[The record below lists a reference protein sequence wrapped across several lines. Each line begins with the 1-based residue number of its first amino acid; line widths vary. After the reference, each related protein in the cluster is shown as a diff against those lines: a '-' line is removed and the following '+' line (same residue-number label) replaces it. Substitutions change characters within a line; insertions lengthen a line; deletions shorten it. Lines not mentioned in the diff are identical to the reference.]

1 MKKLC
6 ILNNDLARGGTDTF
20 VVNLVKNI
28 NREEFDITV
37 ILSVDEGTKTLRENE
52 LIEAGIRVKK
62 TATITGRGLKGRYQ
76 HLKKLYTILK
86 KEKCDIF
93 QTNIDLFNGVN
104 LLVAWM
110 AGVPVRVCHSHNS
123 EQGRELREGRT
134 WKIRVYQRV
143 MRWLCWKFSTKRCGC
158 SELAMDFLFTNHWR
172 NDLNS
177 RVVHNGID
185 LNEYTIDFD
194 KNEKKKSLG
203 VKNKFNI
210 VTVGRMAFQK
220 NPMFIVEIINELYKI
235 RDDCDFIWVGSG
247 DMEKEVK
254 KKIDEYKIQEKMHLL
269 GLRTDVSEILRISDL
284 FLLPSWFEGLAI
296 VLIEAQAA
304 KLPCVISD
312 TISEESDCGGCLYTS
327 LQKPASY
334 WAKLISDILDKKIDL
349 SVNEQLLQRY
359 GINNMVKEME
369 EVFLND

>member
-1 MKKLC
+1 
-6 ILNNDLARGGTDTF
+6 
-20 VVNLVKNI
+20 
-28 NREEFDITV
+28 
-37 ILSVDEGTKTLRENE
+37 
-52 LIEAGIRVKK
+52 
-62 TATITGRGLKGRYQ
+62 
-76 HLKKLYTILK
+76 
-86 KEKCDIF
+86 
-93 QTNIDLFNGVN
+93 
-104 LLVAWM
+104 
-110 AGVPVRVCHSHNS
+110 
-123 EQGRELREGRT
+123 
-134 WKIRVYQRV
+134 
-143 MRWLCWKFSTKRCGC
+143 MRWLCWRFSTKRCGC

-359 GINNMVKEME
+359 DINNMVKEME